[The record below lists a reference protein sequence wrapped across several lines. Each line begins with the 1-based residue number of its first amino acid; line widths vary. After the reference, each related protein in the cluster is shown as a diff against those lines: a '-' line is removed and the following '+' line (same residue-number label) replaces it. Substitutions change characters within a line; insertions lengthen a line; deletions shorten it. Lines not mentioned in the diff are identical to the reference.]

1 MMTTETPSAAAPRP
15 SRRPWIVA
23 LVVSLLVFLGAWL
36 LVGAL
41 VRSAFYGTVVITD
54 TPVYLDFFNRI
65 LGGGIP
71 YRDVPLEYPP
81 LALPAFL
88 LPALFG
94 VQQGDSDTYTS
105 VFEWLMLG
113 AGLATIA
120 FVFLA
125 LRSMAASR
133 THLILALAI
142 LAVSPLLLGP
152 VVESRYDL
160 WPVALTAAALA
171 AIVAGHHRTGSAVL
185 VAGAMAKVYPIL
197 ILPLLLI
204 YVWRQQGRAEA
215 MRCLAVAGATL
226 LIVLVPFALIA
237 PEGLAGALLRQLGR
251 PLQVE
256 SLAAAALFVLNS
268 ITGNSAVVGTSSGS
282 QNLVGPLADGLAS
295 VSSIVQ
301 IVAVI
306 GVWTWFARGPADRV
320 RLVRAAAAVVVA
332 DVAFGRVLSPQYV
345 IWLAPL
351 VVLVGGRRGLI
362 AGTALVAVLLL
373 TLAYFPSRYFDL
385 VRDLDQGVA
394 WIVLI
399 RDLAL
404 VALFGTLVLPLQRIA
419 VVVRTGTLR
428 VDRAARATRPG
439 RVLLVIIVGA
449 VLLRL
454 VWLTL
459 PQGSLIFDEAYYV
472 NAARAILGWHISPDA
487 AYFGSPIGLD
497 PNSEHPPLGKLA
509 IAASMLV
516 FGDNGLGW
524 RLPSVIAGVVALL
537 ATYAIVRT
545 TGRSRW
551 LGVLAVVILAL
562 DNLTFVHARIGTLDM
577 MAVAAILVGAW
588 LGLSHRPALAG
599 TAFAI
604 GCLVKITAIFGLVA
618 YVAMEAVPLIQRA
631 RRGEVLTARD
641 LREPA
646 IAIGAAALVGL
657 GGLWLLDLRFTEFS
671 NPLAHIGHMLSYG
684 VSLTGGAQPSGITS
698 NPWDWLVN
706 GGGFD
711 YLRVNV
717 NLTVNGQV
725 VSSYP
730 SVEFQAALNP
740 VLIGTIWLAVP
751 IAIVRAFRQGDRLA
765 QWCLIWIAANYL
777 SFFALVAITH
787 RITYFYYILPTV
799 PALAALTALM
809 LLRSKLP
816 SFVTVAYV
824 AALVV
829 GFVAYFPFRQ
839 IP

>member
-1 MMTTETPSAAAPRP
+1 MPVEVARRP
-15 SRRPWIVA
+15 SRWPGFVLLA
-23 LVVSLLVFLGAWL
+23 VSLLVFLGTWL

-41 VRSAFYGTVVITD
+41 VRSAFYGPVVITD
-54 TPVYLDFFNRI
+54 TPVYLDFFDRI

-94 VQQGDSDTYTS
+94 VHQGDSAAFTS

-113 AGLATIA
+113 AGLATIG

-125 LRSMAASR
+125 LRAMAVSC
-133 THLILALAI
+133 THLVLALAI
-142 LAVSPLLLGP
+142 LALSPLFLGP

-160 WPVALTAAALA
+160 WPAALTAAALA

-185 VAGAMAKVYPIL
+185 VLGALAKVYPIV

-215 MRCLAVAGATL
+215 LRCLAVAGATL

-237 PEGLAGALLRQLGR
+237 PEGLAGALLRQIGR

-256 SLAAAALFVLNS
+256 SLGAAALFALNA
-268 ITGNSAVVGTSSGS
+268 ITGSSAVVGTSAGS
-282 QNLVGPLADGLAS
+282 QNLVGPLADALAS
-295 VSSIVQ
+295 LSSIIQ
-301 IVAVI
+301 LVAVV
-306 GVWTWFARGPADRV
+306 GVWAWFARGPAERGRFV
-320 RLVRAAAAVVVA
+320 QAAAAAVVA

-351 VVLVGGRRGLI
+351 VVLVGGRRGLV
-362 AGTALVAVLLL
+362 AGTVVVAALLL

-394 WIVLI
+394 WIVLV

-404 VALFGTLVLPLQRIA
+404 VALFGALVLPLERVAALVRIGSGRA
-419 VVVRTGTLR
+419 G
-428 VDRAARATRPG
+428 RAARAMRPG
-439 RVLLVIIVGA
+439 RVLLVLIVGA

-472 NAARAILGWHISPDA
+472 NAARAILGWHIPPDA
-487 AYFGSPIGLD
+487 SYFGSPIGLD

-537 ATYAIVRT
+537 AIYAIVRS

-551 LGVLAVVILAL
+551 LGVLTVAILAL
-562 DNLTFVHARIGTLDM
+562 DNLTFVHGRIGTLDM

-604 GCLVKITAIFGLVA
+604 GCLVKVTAIFGLVA
-618 YVAMEAVPLIQRA
+618 YVAMESVPLIQRV
-631 RRGEVLTARD
+631 RRGDALTARD

-646 IAIGAAALVGL
+646 MAVGAAALVGL

-684 VSLTGGAQPSGITS
+684 VSLTGGPQPSGITS
-698 NPWDWLVN
+698 SPWDWLVN

-717 NLTVNGQV
+717 NVTVNGQIA
-725 VSSYP
+725 SSYP

-751 IAIVRAFRQGDRLA
+751 IAIVRAVRLADRLA

-816 SFVTVAYV
+816 PFVTVAYL